1 MKQLFLRSRHP
12 GSDCATPKRAG
23 FWCWNLG
30 LYVLALL
37 VVSGISMALSMGPDP
52 ASMGV
57 GCWEDPLL
65 VFLNTLPVLALGLL
79 LYGIIGRTQWA
90 FLLTAAIVLGLSA
103 GNYFKLIFRD
113 DPLMFA
119 DMLLLQEAGAM
130 AAQYRPVWDHAMIL
144 TVLLSAVCFALLW
157 LLARGI
163 PKRWGRVT
171 ISLAGLVVCG
181 TMMPVLLNNSL
192 YEGRAAHYDK
202 IGCSWSVTQQYV
214 SHGFLYPFLHSISEA
229 IDLPPEDYDKRAVQE
244 ELSQFQDA
252 DIPEDQKVNILAL
265 MLESYND
272 FTKYGTP
279 ELTYDIYATWHQ
291 LEQEGYAG
299 NLVTNIFAGGTV
311 DTERCFLTG
320 YSSLT
325 NFRSNTNSYAWYL
338 RQQGYRVEGMHPYSD
353 WFYNRSNVNEYL
365 GFQAYYMMENYF
377 SALTDEARA
386 LDNLFFAELLK
397 TYQAGAASD
406 QPYFNFSVS
415 FQGHGPYND
424 DICWWGPLGGFVKE
438 SPDYTT
444 EQQYILDNYFGS
456 IANTTENIRM
466 LTDYLRTDSE
476 PVVLVLFGDHNP
488 WLGDGNSVYDAI
500 GLTFDL
506 DTQQGFLDYYSTRY
520 IIWANDAAKE
530 VLGSDIQGEGPDIS
544 PCFLMQQVFDLCGWE
559 GPAYMQAA
567 RAVEAQVPVVHT
579 SGQYLVDGTLT
590 NELEDDKKTLV
601 SDFMN
606 LQYYW
611 RKHFAYGKD

>member
-181 TMMPVLLNNSL
+181 AMIPVLLNNSL

-229 IDLPPEDYDKRAVQE
+229 IDLPPEDYDKRAVQ
-244 ELSQFQDA
+244 
-252 DIPEDQKVNILAL
+252 
-265 MLESYND
+265 
-272 FTKYGTP
+272 
-279 ELTYDIYATWHQ
+279 
-291 LEQEGYAG
+291 
-299 NLVTNIFAGGTV
+299 
-311 DTERCFLTG
+311 
-320 YSSLT
+320 
-325 NFRSNTNSYAWYL
+325 
-338 RQQGYRVEGMHPYSD
+338 
-353 WFYNRSNVNEYL
+353 
-365 GFQAYYMMENYF
+365 
-377 SALTDEARA
+377 
-386 LDNLFFAELLK
+386 
-397 TYQAGAASD
+397 
-406 QPYFNFSVS
+406 
-415 FQGHGPYND
+415 
-424 DICWWGPLGGFVKE
+424 
-438 SPDYTT
+438 
-444 EQQYILDNYFGS
+444 
-456 IANTTENIRM
+456 
-466 LTDYLRTDSE
+466 
-476 PVVLVLFGDHNP
+476 
-488 WLGDGNSVYDAI
+488 
-500 GLTFDL
+500 
-506 DTQQGFLDYYSTRY
+506 
-520 IIWANDAAKE
+520 
-530 VLGSDIQGEGPDIS
+530 
-544 PCFLMQQVFDLCGWE
+544 
-559 GPAYMQAA
+559 
-567 RAVEAQVPVVHT
+567 
-579 SGQYLVDGTLT
+579 
-590 NELEDDKKTLV
+590 
-601 SDFMN
+601 
-606 LQYYW
+606 
-611 RKHFAYGKD
+611 